1 MPRAW
6 LVASLSLALAACW
19 RDALDAEAMRD
30 PAACASCHPD
40 HYREWSGS
48 AHAYASD
55 DPVFRALDRAG
66 QRATNGALGSLC
78 VGCHAPTA
86 LALGLSTDSTTLD
99 AVPRALRGVGCW
111 ACHAIDGVT
120 AVHNGAL
127 TWSDDGVMRGGIAD
141 PVATPAHGS
150 ARSRL
155 LAGDHLT
162 SSDACGACHD
172 VLVGEVAVESTY
184 REWAG
189 SVVGPTGRAPLSC
202 ATCHMIG
209 RDGPAA
215 ALPDMPTRRVHDHQF
230 PGIDQPL
237 IPWPETAALAAGIER
252 DLQAA
257 LSARLCVTAAAGGV
271 AAEVTLENVQVGH
284 AFPSGV
290 THSRRVWVELVAWA
304 GDQVRFASGRF
315 APGEVVSAAA
325 DPSLWLLSSRF
336 IGADGGTVEV
346 PWEVAAIDSELL
358 PPAVTVDPLD
368 PRYYHA
374 RSRTY
379 DVLGAIDRVEMAVHV
394 EAIGLDQLD
403 RLIASGDLDPAVRAA
418 MPRLTMPTLTRRWE
432 RAAGYGCVR

>member
-6 LVASLSLALAACW
+6 LLASLMLSLVACW
-19 RDALDAEAMRD
+19 RDGLDAEAMRD

-48 AHAYASD
+48 VHAYASD
-55 DPVFRALDRAG
+55 DPVFLALDRLG
-66 QRATNGALGSLC
+66 QRSTNGALGSLC

-86 LALGLSTDSTTLD
+86 LALGLTTDGTDLD

-127 TWSDDGVMRGGIAD
+127 TRSDDGVMRGGIAD
-141 PVATPAHGS
+141 PVDTPAHAS
-150 ARSRL
+150 ERSRL
-155 LAGDHLT
+155 LDGGSLV

-172 VLVGEVAVESTY
+172 VLVGAVAVESTY

-215 ALPDMPTRRVHDHQF
+215 ALPGMPTRRVHDHQF

-237 IPWPETAALAAGIER
+237 IPWPESDRLAAGIAR

-257 LSARLCVTAAAGGV
+257 LSARLCVTATGGGV
-271 AAEVTLENVQVGH
+271 AAEVTLENVQAGH

-290 THSRRVWVELVAWA
+290 THSRRVWVELVASA
-304 GDQVRFASGRF
+304 GDQVVFASGRF
-315 APGEVVSAAA
+315 APGEVVSAAR

-346 PWEVAAIDSELL
+346 PWEVAAIDSALL

-374 RSRTY
+374 KARTY
-379 DVLGAIDRVEMAVHV
+379 DVLGAVDRVELAVHV
-394 EAIGLDQLD
+394 EPIGLDQLD
-403 RLIASGDLDPAVRAA
+403 ALIAAGELDPAVRAA
-418 MPRLTMPTLTRRWE
+418 MPRLTLPTLTRRWD